1 MVGRRGLSDGGWGK
15 KMHVRWKQAGLE
27 RGRGGRPAGKERG
40 LEREVEW
47 NGAKQS
53 IRKMS

>member
-1 MVGRRGLSDGGWGK
+1 MGRRGLSDGGWGK

-47 NGAKQS
+47 NGGKQS